1 VTLPRSRRL
10 LTASVALLLV
20 LAAGPLLTARLAA
33 LSTHHDDLHTARLLD
48 RTVDV
53 TVHHRTRE
61 RSHPTT
67 GMRTPAGALPGNLDT
82 SLLNPPGPGVGDH
95 QPRGHGFVPADEPT
109 SRGPPS

>member
-1 VTLPRSRRL
+1 M
-10 LTASVALLLV
+10 V

-33 LSTHHDDLHTARLLD
+33 ASARTDPIHTARLLD

-61 RSHPTT
+61 RSDPRS
-67 GMRTPAGALPGNLDT
+67 GMRSPAGALPGNLDT
-82 SLLNPPGPGVGDH
+82 TAPNPPAAGVGNL
-95 QPRGHGFVPADEPT
+95 QPHGHGFVPADEPT